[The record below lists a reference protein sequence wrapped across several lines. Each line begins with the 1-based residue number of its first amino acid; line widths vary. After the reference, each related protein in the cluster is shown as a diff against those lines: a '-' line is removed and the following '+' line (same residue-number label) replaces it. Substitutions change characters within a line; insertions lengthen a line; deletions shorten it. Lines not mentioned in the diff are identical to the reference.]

1 MGNSFVET
9 IVGALVIAAAVL
21 FVFYAR
27 ASVSAGDGGGYE
39 LVARFDRVDGI
50 TAGSDIRMKGIKI
63 GTVTALDLDPIKVK
77 RVLDEIVRPRLAL
90 LKKVGPRETEIIGRG
105 SQGIASQSYVDPQG
119 RRFDLIASPFA
130 TPEGGRTLL
139 SQSILSA
146 WIIEFIVLEG
156 RAFNRETKAD
166 AILRGLAQDRQKLE
180 AIGIRGQVDLPP
192 YTAFES
198 WDAVAEKM
206 NGRITRRVN

>member
-1 MGNSFVET
+1 MKRARKWIVAGVIGLAAIVVTVRLTHRPSLEADALDILEATESGNG
-9 IVGALVIAAAVL
+9 GAL
-21 FVFYAR
+21 F
-27 ASVSAGDGGGYE
+27 GYLHAYE
-39 LVARFDRVDGI
+39 I
-50 TAGSDIRMKGIKI
+50 
-63 GTVTALDLDPIKVK
+63 TALDLDPIKVK